1 MFYKVGLKIYLLGD
15 VMNLTNTM
23 SPQLFLYEKI
33 KPFGLPIAILMLMVM
48 MVIPLPSILL
58 DIFFTTNIL
67 LSLLILMVALH
78 TFRPLDFSSFPT
90 VLLFATI
97 LRLGLNVAST
107 RIVLSA
113 GHTGPDAAGKVIEAF
128 GEFVIAGN
136 YVVGI
141 FVFAILIIINLVVIT
156 KGAGRVSEVSARF
169 TLDAMPGKQMAID
182 ADLNA
187 GLLTS
192 EEAKQRRDDVAKEA
206 DFYGS
211 MDGASK
217 FVKGDA
223 VAGILILLIN
233 IIGGLIIGIAQ
244 HDLPA
249 SVAAENYIILSVG
262 DGLVAQI
269 PSLLLAIATAIIVT
283 RVSTS
288 QDLSQQIG
296 SQIGMKQAWLPS
308 AGVLFLLGLIP
319 GMPNVLFLIASG
331 LTFFIWWRI
340 KQKEDETNDGSDTI
354 NENGETV
361 VKEEKD
367 DDNSINLSEIADN
380 SAISMQ
386 LGYGLI
392 QMVDDENDGPL
403 IARITGVRKQISK
416 ELGFIIPPVRIRDDL
431 SLDANHYRIRIGQEI
446 VAEDKVF
453 PQLILAIPGESAQ
466 TKIEGTDVKDPSFG
480 MEATWIERH
489 QQAKAEN
496 LGYMVVEPESVIATH
511 LNQVLSSQA
520 NELLG
525 QDDVQAL
532 LDNLSKTS
540 PQLVSST
547 VPKLIPLNILT
558 SVLKLLLAERMPI
571 SDLRRILE
579 VLASQN
585 HKNNSPLDIAESI
598 RPAISGL
605 LIQQI
610 APLNSPL
617 PVITFSAE
625 LEQMIVNI
633 SKQTGANGLI
643 LEASLIQ
650 KIVTA
655 VNSVMEKMQNEN
667 RKAVMI
673 TAPVIRRDLS
683 HMLRQ
688 HIPNLDVLSFTE
700 LPDNKKIEVI
710 ANIGSEEQNNN

>member
-1 MFYKVGLKIYLLGD
+1 
-15 VMNLTNTM
+15 MNLTNTFGGPI
-23 SPQLFLYEKI
+23 SLPEKI
-33 KPFGLPIAILMLMVM
+33 KPFGLPVAILMLMVM
-48 MVIPLPSILL
+48 MVIPLPSFLL

-67 LSLLILMVALH
+67 LSLLILMVSIH

-107 RIVLSA
+107 RIVLSE

-192 EEAKQRRDDVAKEA
+192 EEAKQRREDIAKEA

-223 VAGILILLIN
+223 IAGILILLIN

-244 HDLPA
+244 HNLPV
-249 SVAAENYIILSVG
+249 STAAENYIILSVG

-288 QDLSQQIG
+288 QDLSKQIG
-296 SQIGMKQAWLPS
+296 SQIGVKQAWLPS
-308 AGVLFLLGLIP
+308 ACVLFLLGLIP
-319 GMPNVLFLIASG
+319 GMPNTLFLVGSG
-331 LTFFIWWRI
+331 LTFFIWWMLQR
-340 KQKEDETNDGSDTI
+340 KNESFDQDTSLADESIDADD
-354 NENGETV
+354 
-361 VKEEKD
+361 EK
-367 DDNSINLSEIADN
+367 DDNSISLSEIADN
-380 SAISMQ
+380 SSISMQ

-392 QMVDDENDGPL
+392 QLVDDENEGPL

-416 ELGFIIPPVRIRDDL
+416 ELGFVIPQVRIRDDL
-431 SLDANHYRIRIGQEI
+431 TLEANHYRIRIGQEI
-446 VAEDKVF
+446 VAEDKIF
-453 PQLILAIPGESAQ
+453 PQLLLAIPGDSAQ
-466 TKIEGTDVKDPSFG
+466 TKIEGTDVKDPSFN
-480 MEATWIERH
+480 MDATWIEPH
-489 QQAKAEN
+489 QQARAEN
-496 LGYMVVEPESVIATH
+496 LGYMVVEPEAVIATH
-511 LNQVLSSQA
+511 LNQILSKQA
-520 NELLG
+520 SELLG

-547 VPKLIPLNILT
+547 VPKIISLSVLT
-558 SVLKLLLAERMPI
+558 SILKSLLAEKMPI
-571 SDLRRILE
+571 SDLKRILE
-579 VLASQN
+579 VLAGQN
-585 HKNNSPLDIAESI
+585 IKNMTPVELAEAV
-598 RPAISGL
+598 RPTISGL

-617 PVITFSAE
+617 PIITFSAE

-633 SKQTGANGLI
+633 AKQTGPNGLI
-643 LEASLIQ
+643 LEANLIQ

-655 VNSVMEKMQNEN
+655 VNDVIEKLQNEN

-700 LPDNKKIEVI
+700 LPDNKKIEVV
-710 ANIGSEEQNNN
+710 ANIGSDEQNKN

>member
-340 KQKEDETNDGSDTI
+340 KQKEDETNEGSDTI
-354 NENGETV
+354 NENGEII

-558 SVLKLLLAERMPI
+558 SVLKLLLVERMPI

-585 HKNNSPLDIAESI
+585 HKNNSPLDIAESV

>member
-1 MFYKVGLKIYLLGD
+1 
-15 VMNLTNTM
+15 MNLTSTLGG
-23 SPQLFLYEKI
+23 QFFILEKL
-33 KPFGLPIAILMLMVM
+33 KPFGLPLAILMLMVM
-48 MVIPLPSILL
+48 MVIPLPAFLL

-67 LSLLILMVALH
+67 LSLLILMVSLH

-107 RIVLSA
+107 RIVLSS
-113 GHTGPDAAGKVIEAF
+113 GHTGSDAAGKVIEAF

-192 EEAKQRRDDVAKEA
+192 EEAKQRRDDIAKEA

-223 VAGILILLIN
+223 IAGILILLIN

-244 HDLPA
+244 HNLPV
-249 SVAAENYIILSVG
+249 STAAENYIILSVG

-288 QDLSQQIG
+288 QDLSKQIG
-296 SQIGMKQAWLPS
+296 TQIGIKQAWLPS
-308 AGVLFLLGLIP
+308 AGVLFLLGIIP
-319 GMPNVLFLIASG
+319 GMPNLLFLTASA
-331 LTFFIWWRI
+331 LTFFIWWTI
-340 KQKEDETNDGSDTI
+340 KKQAESSGEINDKS
-354 NENGETV
+354 
-361 VKEEKD
+361 VKENDEDKLDNTD
-367 DDNSINLSEIADN
+367 DDNTLSLSEIADN

-392 QMVDDENDGPL
+392 QLVDDENDGPL

-416 ELGFIIPPVRIRDDL
+416 DLGFIIPQVRIRDDL
-431 SLDANHYRIRIGQEI
+431 SLEANHYRIRIGQEI
-446 VAEDKVF
+446 VAEDKIF
-453 PQLILAIPGESAQ
+453 PQLLLAIPGDSAQ
-466 TKIEGTDVKDPSFG
+466 TKIEGTDVKDPSFN
-480 MEATWIERH
+480 MDATWIEPH
-489 QQAKAEN
+489 QQARAEN
-496 LGYMVVEPESVIATH
+496 LGYMVVEPEAVIATH
-511 LNQVLSSQA
+511 LNQILSKQA
-520 NELLG
+520 SDLLG

-547 VPKLIPLNILT
+547 VPKLVPLNILT
-558 SVLKLLLAERMPI
+558 SILKLLLIEKMPI
-571 SDLRRILE
+571 SDLKRILE
-579 VLASQN
+579 VLASLN
-585 HKNNSPLDIAESI
+585 VKTMSPIELAEAI
-598 RPAISGL
+598 RPTISSL

-610 APLNSPL
+610 APLNNAL
-617 PVITFSAE
+617 PIITFSAE

-633 SKQTGANGLI
+633 AKQTGANGLI
-643 LEASLIQ
+643 LEGSLIQ
-650 KIVTA
+650 KIVSGI
-655 VNSVMEKMQNEN
+655 NSVMEKMQTEN

-683 HMLRQ
+683 QMLRQ
-688 HIPNLDVLSFTE
+688 HIPTLDILSFTE
-700 LPDNKKIEVI
+700 LPDNKKIEVV
-710 ANIGSEEQNNN
+710 ANIGSDEESNN

>member
-1 MFYKVGLKIYLLGD
+1 
-15 VMNLTNTM
+15 MNLTNTLG
-23 SPQLFLYEKI
+23 SEISILEKL
-33 KPFGLPIAILMLMVM
+33 KPIGLPIAVLALMVM
-48 MVIPLPSILL
+48 MVIPLPSFLL

-67 LSLLILMVALH
+67 LSLLILMVSIH

-192 EEAKQRRDDVAKEA
+192 EEAKQRREDIAKEA

-223 VAGILILLIN
+223 IAGILILLIN
-233 IIGGLIIGIAQ
+233 IIGGLIIGISQ
-244 HDLPA
+244 HNLPV
-249 SVAAENYIILSVG
+249 SIAAENYIILSVG

-288 QDLSQQIG
+288 QDLSKQIG
-296 SQIGMKQAWLPS
+296 SQIGVKQAWLPS
-308 AGVLFLLGLIP
+308 ACVLFLLGLIP
-319 GMPNVLFLIASG
+319 GMPNILFLLGSA
-331 LTFFIWWRI
+331 LTFFVWYMLSR
-340 KQKEDETNDGSDTI
+340 KNEKNDQKISAPDQTEEINNDKDN
-354 NENGETV
+354 NEI
-361 VKEEKD
+361 
-367 DDNSINLSEIADN
+367 SLSEIADN

-392 QMVDDENDGPL
+392 QLVDDENDGPL

-416 ELGFIIPPVRIRDDL
+416 ELGFIIPQVRIRDDL
-431 SLDANHYRIRIGQEI
+431 TLEANHYRIRIGQEI
-446 VAEDKVF
+446 VAEDKIF
-453 PQLILAIPGESAQ
+453 PQLLLAIPGDSAQ
-466 TKIEGTDVKDPSFG
+466 TKIEGTDVKDPSFN
-480 MEATWIERH
+480 MDATWIEPH
-489 QQAKAEN
+489 QQARAEN
-496 LGYMVVEPESVIATH
+496 LGYMVVEPEAVMATH
-511 LNQVLSSQA
+511 LNQILSKQA
-520 NELLG
+520 AELLG

-532 LDNLSKTS
+532 LDNLSNSS

-547 VPKLIPLNILT
+547 VPKLIPLNTLT
-558 SVLKLLLAERMPI
+558 SILKLLLAEKMPI
-571 SDLRRILE
+571 SDLKRILE

-585 HKNNSPLDIAESI
+585 IKNMSTIELAEAV
-598 RPAISGL
+598 RPTISGL

-617 PVITFSAE
+617 PIITFSAE

-633 SKQTGANGLI
+633 AKQTGANGLI
-643 LEASLIQ
+643 LEANLIQ

-655 VNSVMEKMQNEN
+655 INNVIEKLQSEN
-667 RKAVMI
+667 RKVVMI

-688 HIPNLDVLSFTE
+688 HIPTLDVLSFTE
-700 LPDNKKIEVI
+700 LPDNKKIEVV
-710 ANIGSEEQNNN
+710 ANIGSDEETKN

>member
-1 MFYKVGLKIYLLGD
+1 
-15 VMNLTNTM
+15 MNLTNTLGGPI
-23 SPQLFLYEKI
+23 SLPEKI

-48 MVIPLPSILL
+48 MVIPLPSFLL

-67 LSLLILMVALH
+67 LSLLILMVSIH

-192 EEAKQRRDDVAKEA
+192 EEAKQRREDIAKEA

-223 VAGILILLIN
+223 IAGILILLIN

-244 HDLPA
+244 HNLPV
-249 SVAAENYIILSVG
+249 STAAENYIILSVG

-288 QDLSQQIG
+288 QDLSKQIG
-296 SQIGMKQAWLPS
+296 SQIGVKQAWLPS
-308 AGVLFLLGLIP
+308 ACVLFLLGLIP
-319 GMPNVLFLIASG
+319 GMPNTLFLLGSS
-331 LTFFIWWRI
+331 LTFFVWWMLRKKSEELDEDI
-340 KQKEDETNDGSDTI
+340 KISDENNDVED
-354 NENGETV
+354 
-361 VKEEKD
+361 VK
-367 DDNSINLSEIADN
+367 DDNSISLSEIADN

-392 QMVDDENDGPL
+392 QLVDDENEGPL

-416 ELGFIIPPVRIRDDL
+416 ELGFVIPQVRIRDDL
-431 SLDANHYRIRIGQEI
+431 TLEANHYRIRIGQEI
-446 VAEDKVF
+446 VAEDKIF
-453 PQLILAIPGESAQ
+453 PQLLLAIPGDSAQ
-466 TKIEGTDVKDPSFG
+466 TKIEGTDVKDPSFN
-480 MEATWIERH
+480 MDATWIEPH
-489 QQAKAEN
+489 QQARAEN
-496 LGYMVVEPESVIATH
+496 LGYMVVEPEAVIATH
-511 LNQVLSSQA
+511 LNQILSKQA
-520 NELLG
+520 SELLG

-540 PQLVSST
+540 PQLVSSA

-558 SVLKLLLAERMPI
+558 SILKSLLAEKMPI
-571 SDLRRILE
+571 SDLKRILE

-585 HKNNSPLDIAESI
+585 IKNMSPIELAEAV
-598 RPAISGL
+598 RPTISGL

-617 PVITFSAE
+617 PIITFSAE

-633 SKQTGANGLI
+633 AKQTGANGLI
-643 LEASLIQ
+643 LEANLIQ

-655 VNSVMEKMQNEN
+655 INNVIEKLQSEN

-688 HIPNLDVLSFTE
+688 HIPTLDVLSFTE
-700 LPDNKKIEVI
+700 LPDNKKIEVV
-710 ANIGSEEQNNN
+710 ANIGSEEQNKD